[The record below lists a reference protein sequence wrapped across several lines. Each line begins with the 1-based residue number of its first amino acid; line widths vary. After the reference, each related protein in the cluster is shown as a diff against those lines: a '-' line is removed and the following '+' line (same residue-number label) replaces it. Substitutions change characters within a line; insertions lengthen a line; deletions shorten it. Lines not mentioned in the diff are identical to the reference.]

1 MDLGAGL
8 ALKGSGTGSSS
19 FGAAFGFG
27 FTSVATRGTCGFRG
41 AAGTGVGT
49 GGSALGW
56 ILPRGV
62 VALGDASTAWRTGV
76 SLALGGEAAFAGGV
90 TSPFG
95 FATFAG
101 ALGNALLSAFGAGAL
116 ALGVAEGDAVLEAE
130 VALAALA
137 SELGLGRADMGLS
150 GLGALEGVFLALSGR
165 RGVAGDF
172 ASGVLLREL
181 FTCSEAREPGFA
193 GDGWGLAFDAAGL
206 ALAPALL
213 LGDGEVGLLPFSG
226 VFCSCTAAVFVG
238 AFASF

>member
-1 MDLGAGL
+1 MRLEAAAAAAAAISPPVDDVSDGWVLGLDGGFRALNGCLGVAGYMDLGAGL
-8 ALKGSGTGSSS
+8 ALNLGCGTGSSS
-19 FGAAFGFG
+19 FGAAFG

-49 GGSALGW
+49 GGSALDW

-101 ALGNALLSAFGAGAL
+101 ALGNALLSAFDAGAL

-137 SELGLGRADMGLS
+137 SELGLGRAEVGLS
-150 GLGALEGVFLALSGR
+150 GLGALEAVFLALSGR
-165 RGVAGDF
+165 RGVAGGDF
-172 ASGVLLREL
+172 ASGVLLRGL
-181 FTCSEAREPGFA
+181 FTCSEARAGFA
-193 GDGWGLAFDAAGL
+193 GDG
-206 ALAPALL
+206 
-213 LGDGEVGLLPFSG
+213 
-226 VFCSCTAAVFVG
+226 
-238 AFASF
+238 